1 MVNRN
6 RPASSGVFRP
16 GGGRRMKRTICALA
30 MVLVFAGACS
40 GLSFPDDQRQL
51 GEAVLGS
58 LTVKD
63 GAVVVNVASGGC
75 TDKKSFNVRVEK
87 SGGAEGDIPHYVL
100 TFERVAADDCKALLM
115 NGVDLVFDLE
125 KDLGLSGRYTLS
137 VANRVRSGKKP
148 LQ

>member
-1 MVNRN
+1 
-6 RPASSGVFRP
+6 
-16 GGGRRMKRTICALA
+16 
-30 MVLVFAGACS
+30 MVLVLAGACS
-40 GLSFPDDQRQL
+40 GHSFADEQRQL

-75 TDKKSFNVRVEK
+75 TDTNSFRVRVDK
-87 SGGAEGDIPHYVL
+87 SEGAEGGIPHYVL
-100 TFERVAADDCKALLM
+100 TFERIAVDACKAFLPE
-115 NGVDLVFDLE
+115 GVDLVFDLE

-137 VANRVRSGKKP
+137 VANRVRPGKNP

>member
-1 MVNRN
+1 MF
-6 RPASSGVFRP
+6 PEKEK
-16 GGGRRMKRTICALA
+16 GGNAMKRTVWALV

-40 GLSFPDDQRQL
+40 GLSFADGQRQL

-75 TDKKSFNVRVEK
+75 TDTNSFKVHVVRSEGTE
-87 SGGAEGDIPHYVL
+87 GGIPHYVL
-100 TFERVAADDCKALLM
+100 TFERVAADDCKALLL

-125 KDLGLSGRYTLS
+125 KDLGLSGQYTLS
-137 VANRVRSGKKP
+137 VANRVRPGKKP
-148 LQ
+148 QQ

>member
-1 MVNRN
+1 
-6 RPASSGVFRP
+6 
-16 GGGRRMKRTICALA
+16 MKRTVWALV

-40 GLSFPDDQRQL
+40 GLSFADGQRQL

-75 TDKKSFNVRVEK
+75 TDTNSFKVHVVRSEGTE
-87 SGGAEGDIPHYVL
+87 GGIPHYVL
-100 TFERVAADDCKALLM
+100 TFERIAVDACKAFLPE
-115 NGVDLVFDLE
+115 GVDLVFDLE

-137 VANRVRSGKKP
+137 VANRVRPGKKP